1 MIDEQIVACFHVVA
15 EADIDILF
23 RTDVFPDLVQD
34 FAQDG
39 LASREVGWLHLIE
52 FVAQIEA
59 AEIVLVAVWKRC
71 IIQQPEL
78 ALFSFGH
85 IYLTISNCCSG
96 VRSTT
101 VQSFA

>member
-1 MIDEQIVACFHVVA
+1 MEWELPSSIL
-15 EADIDILF
+15 IDILF